1 MGSYKQWEN
10 ATFRW
15 DHDRWMEG
23 IQTVMRTRV
32 MIVAEHLRNK
42 VVKNI
47 SAPSRTMGRSKAGQF
62 PRADSV
68 RLRNTIFRR
77 FRRKGLTA
85 QVGTNL
91 DYGLWLEYGTKA
103 TVIFPKKGRFLS
115 WIDPTSG
122 KRIYARKVTRGP
134 IKGRSFLRRTLWEE
148 RSFVKRFLT
157 RALPAGATGKVSFDA
172 K

>member
-1 MGSYKQWEN
+1 MGSYKQWIN
-10 ATFRW
+10 ATFKW
-15 DHDRWMEG
+15 DHDTFMAG
-23 IQTVMRTRV
+23 IQDVMRVRV
-32 MIVAEHLRNK
+32 MMLAEHLRNK

-47 SAPSRTMGRSKAGQF
+47 SAPSRTMGRSKSGRF
-62 PRADSV
+62 PRADTG

-77 FRRKGLTA
+77 FKNKGLTA

-91 DYGLWLEYGTKA
+91 NYGLWLEYGTKA
-103 TVIFPKKGRFLS
+103 KVIFPKKGRFLS

-122 KRIYARKVTRGP
+122 KRIYARKVMRGP

-148 RSFVKRFLT
+148 RSYVKRFLT
-157 RALPAGATGKVSFDA
+157 KALPPGATGKLSFDA